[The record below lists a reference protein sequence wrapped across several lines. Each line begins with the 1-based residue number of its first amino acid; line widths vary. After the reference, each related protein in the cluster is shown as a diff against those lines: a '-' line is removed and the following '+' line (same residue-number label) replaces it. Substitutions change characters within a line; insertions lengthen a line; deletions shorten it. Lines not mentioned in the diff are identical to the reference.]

1 MRKLASLL
9 LALGLLIG
17 VAGTAIANC
26 GGQHADTTATSPT
39 TTQPLPR
46 T

>member
-9 LALGLLIG
+9 LALGLLVG
-17 VAGTAIANC
+17 VAGTAMAQC
-26 GGQHADTTATSPT
+26 GGQHADSTASSPT